1 MGEQPKKAKSAKILY
16 FYLKILFFFEN
27 NQNVCIRAPNMTFVI
42 TLFRFFAEVRQI
54 VLVF

>member
-1 MGEQPKKAKSAKILY
+1 MGEQPKKATSAKILY
-16 FYLKILFFFEN
+16 FYLQILFLFEN
-27 NQNVCIRAPNMTFVI
+27 NQNMCIRAPMTFVI

>member
-16 FYLKILFFFEN
+16 FYFKILFFFEN
-27 NQNVCIRAPNMTFVI
+27 NQNMCIRAPNMTFVI

-54 VLVF
+54 VLVY